1 MIFAPKPP
9 DPDVINQVESEIRRL
24 KDAQQ
29 MMLDAN
35 EAVVRD
41 DEKTLEC
48 MGFEVD
54 HIADLLKRKES
65 GRAAFPDYAIRN
77 NQEAIEHLQGLLEKA
92 KRGIAI

>member
-1 MIFAPKPP
+1 MIFAPSPP
-9 DPDVINQVESEIRRL
+9 DPDVINQIESEICRL
-24 KDAQQ
+24 NDAQQ

-41 DEKTLEC
+41 DQRKLEC
-48 MGFEVD
+48 MGFEED

-65 GRAAFPDYAIRN
+65 GRSAFPDYAIRN

-92 KRGIAI
+92 KHGVII

>member
-1 MIFAPKPP
+1 MIFAPTPP
-9 DPDVINQVESEIRRL
+9 DPDVIHQVESEIRRL

-35 EAVVRD
+35 EAVVKD
-41 DEKTLEC
+41 DEKTLES
-48 MGFEVD
+48 MGFEED

>member
-1 MIFAPKPP
+1 MIFAPTPP
-9 DPDVINQVESEIRRL
+9 DPQVINQVESEIRRL

-48 MGFEVD
+48 MGFEED

-77 NQEAIEHLQGLLEKA
+77 NQEAIEHLEGVLEKA
-92 KRGIAI
+92 RRGIAI